1 MGVDDFHELLIGS
14 DVPGTFVKIT
24 VWDPD
29 ASIEKEVML
38 TRMATSAIA
47 DNVRMFEFFAALKVR
62 VPWLTSICGRREERF
77 VLQRVPAR
85 NEHTSRRIGRSRM
98 AMKTQ

>member
-1 MGVDDFHELLIGS
+1 LKVDDEDVGLDDFQELLIGS

-29 ASIEKEVML
+29 AGIEKEVML

-47 DNVRMFEFFAALKVR
+47 DNVRMFEFFAALKVC
-62 VPWLTSICGRREERF
+62 VPQLTSI
-77 VLQRVPAR
+77 PAK
-85 NEHTSRRIGRSRM
+85 RRIVRLVVCTR
-98 AMKTQ
+98 T